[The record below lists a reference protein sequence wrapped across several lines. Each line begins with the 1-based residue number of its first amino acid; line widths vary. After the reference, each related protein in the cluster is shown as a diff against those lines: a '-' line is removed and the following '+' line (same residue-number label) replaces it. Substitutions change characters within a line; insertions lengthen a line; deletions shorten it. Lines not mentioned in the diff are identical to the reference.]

1 MNVLGLITAR
11 GGSKGIP
18 GKNIAPCGGR
28 PLLAWTCDAATGA
41 RSITRAIVST
51 DDPVIAEVAR
61 AHGVEVPFMR
71 PAELASDSARSIG
84 VAQHAIAALAETGWN
99 TDVLVLLQPTSP
111 LRTAT
116 HVDEAFARLGADD
129 DAVVSVMHVPHRF
142 APWSLLERDG
152 EHVRDYVK
160 GELGFARDRR
170 QGQPALLTRNG
181 PAIVV
186 TRAHVIAAGS
196 FYGDR
201 CSAYEMSS
209 EDSIDIDDAFDL
221 ELADWCLRRRSAR

>member
-41 RSITRAIVST
+41 KCVTRAIVST
-51 DDPVIAEVAR
+51 DDPAIADVAR
-61 AHGVEVPFMR
+61 AHGVELPFMR
-71 PAELASDSARSIG
+71 PAELASDAARSIG

-116 HVDEAFARLGADD
+116 HVDEAFARLAEDD

-152 EHVRDYVK
+152 DRLRDYVR
-160 GELGFARDRR
+160 GELDFARDRR
-170 QGQPALLTRNG
+170 QGQPSLLARNG

-186 TRAHVIAAGS
+186 TRARVIAAGS
-196 FYGDR
+196 FYGER
-201 CSAYEMSS
+201 CGAYAMSNA
-209 EDSIDIDDAFDL
+209 DSIDIDDGFDL
-221 ELADWCLRRRSAR
+221 ELADWLLRRRSAH